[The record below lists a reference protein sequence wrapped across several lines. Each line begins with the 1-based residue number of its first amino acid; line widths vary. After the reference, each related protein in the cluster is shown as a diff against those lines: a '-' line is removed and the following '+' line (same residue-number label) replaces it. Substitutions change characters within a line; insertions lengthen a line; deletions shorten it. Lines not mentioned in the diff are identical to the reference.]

1 MFFSLINVHN
11 FNQQEKSTVFRS
23 ALKSVTAGV
32 IISLSLTGVL
42 QVAKAQS
49 PVMDDFEADHLNL
62 NNWSL
67 VHMPERRH
75 WIDTN
80 LKRSG
85 KAALA
90 IRVKGYDIDKRCNCQ
105 VSEIREAN
113 NIRLKFGEEAW
124 YAYSFR
130 ISGRGG
136 DTVHTRWQLGGWK
149 QETDGS
155 PFVSQRFDNGV
166 FHITIESG
174 KSRVLIATAQGK
186 ADSFIAAVAKGLMSQ
201 FGYLTEKEKYD
212 GKEDIILAYG
222 KNPILPD
229 PYEGWVDMMYH
240 IKGDLNGNGIFEVF
254 ANNRFIARA
263 TGTIGVK
270 EFEGTS
276 QYFRFGHNRA
286 AMPGTA
292 TLYFD
297 NYRRAKTRAEII
309 NNRPR

>member
-1 MFFSLINVHN
+1 MFITGKKTLTTSLVIALYL
-11 FNQQEKSTVFRS
+11 S
-23 ALKSVTAGV
+23 AGSQ
-32 IISLSLTGVL
+32 II
-42 QVAKAQS
+42 KAE
-49 PVMDDFEADHLNL
+49 PLIKDDFENDHLNL
-62 NNWSL
+62 SNWSL
-67 VHMPERRH
+67 VHMPEKRH
-75 WIDTN
+75 WIDSN
-80 LKRSG
+80 LRRNG
-85 KAALA
+85 KSALA

-113 NIRLKFGEEAW
+113 KVRLKFGDDAW

-130 ISGRGG
+130 ISGNGG
-136 DTVHTRWQLGGWK
+136 NTVHTRWQLGGWK

-186 ADSFIAAVAKGLMSQ
+186 ADNFISIMAKGLMSQ
-201 FGYLTEKEKYD
+201 FGFLTEKEKYD
-212 GKEDIILAYG
+212 GKDDITLAYG

-229 PYEGWVDMMYH
+229 PRDGWVDMIYH
-240 IKGDLNGNGIFEVF
+240 IRGGLKGDGILEVF
-254 ANNRFIARA
+254 ANGRFIARA

-270 EFEGTS
+270 EFEGPS

-292 TLYFD
+292 TLYID
-297 NYRRAKTRAEII
+297 KYRRGKS
-309 NNRPR
+309 RPDIER